1 MQSWQRDET
10 HGNMLRTLWFVALGN
25 PTYWV
30 ACLVLAH
37 CASHVLL
44 GWPDGSLVWILTTIF
59 EKAVSHRLSSKRV
72 PTDTY
77 PPRDPRRRAPV
88 SFGGLTRDL
97 VVLCRQYFI
106 PGEEDFLKLARQ
118 PVGKISSWKWNPTQ
132 GIPLGETAPPPI
144 LGRPKRVVEWPS
156 FRFLVVTLDNK
167 ISTLARLFLT
177 CSRCGVK
184 RRVSHFVR
192 AENEMLTAQ
201 VTGSAVGVAVCC
213 SDWGLECDRPKES
226 RILAPPIATTPTSA
240 PPALRSSLR
249 QGSGGSVSSKDPIL
263 SAVERQLK
271 EAQEELAAL
280 KKKQGA
286 SLEGTAV
293 PCAGSAALFLPP
305 SGPELTNLDSQQVI
319 KAWLHN
325 VQQFCARMN
334 IPESHRL
341 GWAVSGLKGA
351 ASTAWS
357 ALSYGL
363 DLETMTLEQ
372 MGEVLMKH
380 FFQKHSMLALWGKWA
395 NLRQGASEDSQEYAD
410 RAKELLGQENL
421 PDHWASAAF
430 LAGIKESLR
439 TRFYKSL
446 PTENDRSFT
455 LEDISQL
462 LVRFELTQSTLQGT
476 TAPATGKRSREEAA
490 PPSKKKPGLPT
501 LVSHC
506 WICGSTCHQWE
517 ACHRKK
523 DTGCP
528 SCGGDCQSL
537 RVCPTS
543 WRTKHGRDGISAKH
557 VGRVQRGPTLPQRG
571 TADPSHG
578 EGRPGDPSS

>member
-10 HGNMLRTLWFVALGN
+10 HGNVLRTLWFVALGN

-30 ACLVLAH
+30 ACLVLAY

-59 EKAVSHRLSSKRV
+59 EKAVSHRLSSRRV

-192 AENEMLTAQ
+192 RRERNVDCPSHWLGSRCGGMLL
-201 VTGSAVGVAVCC
+201 GLGVRM
-213 SDWGLECDRPKES
+213 RPTQRVS
-226 RILAPPIATTPTSA
+226 HSSPPIATTPTSA

-249 QGSGGSVSSKDPIL
+249 QGSGGSVSSKDPVL

-439 TRFYKSL
+439 TRFYKSF
-446 PTENDRSFT
+446 PIENNRSFI

-476 TAPATGKRSREEAA
+476 TAPATGKRSKERTA
-490 PPSKKKPGLPT
+490 PPSKKKPGSPT
-501 LVSHC
+501 PVSYC
-506 WICGSTCHQWE
+506 WICGSTRH
-517 ACHRKK
+517 
-523 DTGCP
+523 
-528 SCGGDCQSL
+528 
-537 RVCPTS
+537 
-543 WRTKHGRDGISAKH
+543 
-557 VGRVQRGPTLPQRG
+557 
-571 TADPSHG
+571 
-578 EGRPGDPSS
+578 

>member
-1 MQSWQRDET
+1 MSPVATRRPTITLVDRSGNRSLFTHKKILLFLYGLPPFLSALRPPLNWRNTTMQSWQRDET
-10 HGNMLRTLWFVALGN
+10 HGNVLRTLWFVALGN

-37 CASHVLL
+37 YASHVLL

-59 EKAVSHRLSSKRV
+59 EKAVSHRLSSRRV

-226 RILAPPIATTPTSA
+226 RILAPPMATTPTSA

-249 QGSGGSVSSKDPIL
+249 QGSGSSNLGDFGSRRARVHP
-263 SAVERQLK
+263 VPTCR
-271 EAQEELAAL
+271 
-280 KKKQGA
+280 
-286 SLEGTAV
+286 TAV
-293 PCAGSAALFLPP
+293 VRRSIFTKSRSFWSKL
-305 SGPELTNLDSQQVI
+305 EL
-319 KAWLHN
+319 
-325 VQQFCARMN
+325 
-334 IPESHRL
+334 
-341 GWAVSGLKGA
+341 
-351 ASTAWS
+351 STS
-357 ALSYGL
+357 RS
-363 DLETMTLEQ
+363 
-372 MGEVLMKH
+372 
-380 FFQKHSMLALWGKWA
+380 F
-395 NLRQGASEDSQEYAD
+395 
-410 RAKELLGQENL
+410 
-421 PDHWASAAF
+421 
-430 LAGIKESLR
+430 
-439 TRFYKSL
+439 SL
-446 PTENDRSFT
+446 PFHVSLGFK
-455 LEDISQL
+455 
-462 LVRFELTQSTLQGT
+462 LVQTVEIFAEVPRRGD
-476 TAPATGKRSREEAA
+476 ARRGKRSAQKAEEFRSRSRLIEPLRGSKLGQTR
-490 PPSKKKPGLPT
+490 PPHAHKSK
-501 LVSHC
+501 
-506 WICGSTCHQWE
+506 
-517 ACHRKK
+517 
-523 DTGCP
+523 
-528 SCGGDCQSL
+528 
-537 RVCPTS
+537 
-543 WRTKHGRDGISAKH
+543 GRLH
-557 VGRVQRGPTLPQRG
+557 
-571 TADPSHG
+571 
-578 EGRPGDPSS
+578 